1 MDGGLRIYNVE
12 PLSEKARV
20 GESIYNVVILI
31 TSMFLFPRVKSCVM
45 VVIYLMWEARVK

>member
-12 PLSEKARV
+12 PLSEKARI

-31 TSMFLFPRVKSCVM
+31 TFVFISTCKIMCDGGDLLNM
-45 VVIYLMWEARVK
+45 

>member
-12 PLSEKARV
+12 PLSEKARI

-31 TSMFLFPRVKSCVM
+31 TSMLLFPRVKSCVM
-45 VVIYLMWEARVK
+45 VVIYLICERLV